1 MAPRKGSRAPGAARA
16 GGCHVKT
23 GCVTCNRIR
32 HIKCDETKP
41 ECKKCTN
48 TGRQCDGY
56 APKIG
61 SPAGATRQQ
70 DLTYWSAA
78 CDDSTLSLVAPTY
91 WNGTV
96 DEFRGFDYFRI
107 QTSDDLAYSLN
118 SSMDELVLQTSH
130 HHDAIRHAA
139 IALGSLGETIRINS
153 LFPGCGENALFWERH
168 DFARGQYYKAIRILQ
183 NDIGRDDL
191 ESVNYALISCF
202 LFVVFEFLQGNDQS
216 AVAHLQSGLKIL
228 RQQNNLP
235 GSNNHAINP
244 HPIQVEIAR
253 IFRTLDSQAT
263 MWLDLR
269 TFTPMRH
276 IPVDSP
282 MSQEMVP
289 ESFDTLDE
297 ASDELSGL
305 VSRVYSFRRD
315 TSEHDSAPTRAH
327 VPASIH
333 LEREAL
339 LDELDVH
346 RRRLGNYLARRQSMA
361 QRPEE
366 DPHRITLL
374 RINRKVATLML
385 ATTTTTCLEEEP
397 YESPL
402 PRADESQ
409 PHFLQIVTLAAL
421 ILRPETSEARR
432 RMSMMRRG
440 LYYAGGSTDPI
451 CTDAAKPSSR
461 RRHVFA
467 GLIQPLYFT
476 AITCPDRETAMKAIE
491 LLEIRPWREGSWD
504 SAAMATMARRRR
516 MQEPDHTGWNRSVA
530 ACGSGRG

>member
-23 GCVTCNRIR
+23 GCVTCKIR

-56 APKIG
+56 APKKG

-70 DLTYWSAA
+70 DDPTYWSAA

-107 QTSDDLAYSLN
+107 QTSDDLAYSFN

-153 LFPGCGENALFWERH
+153 LFPGCCENTIFWERH

-183 NDIGRDDL
+183 KDIGRDDL
-191 ESVNYALISCF
+191 ESVNCALISCF

-228 RQQNNLP
+228 RQQNLP
-235 GSNNHAINP
+235 GSNHAINP

-269 TFTPMRH
+269 TFTPRRH
-276 IPVDSP
+276 IPGDSP

-315 TSEHDSAPTRAH
+315 TSEHDSASTTAH

-339 LDELDVH
+339 LDELDLH
-346 RRRLGNYLARRQSMA
+346 RRRLGNYLARRQSMG
-361 QRPEE
+361 QRPE

-385 ATTTTTCLEEEP
+385 ATCLDP
-397 YESPL
+397 YESL
-402 PRADESQ
+402 PRAESQ

-421 ILRPETSEARR
+421 ILRPETSEARQ
-432 RMSMMRRG
+432 RMLMMMRRG
-440 LYYAGGSTDPI
+440 LYAGSTDPI
-451 CTDAAKPSSR
+451 SMDAKLPR
-461 RRHVFA
+461 RRHVFNFFA

-476 AITCPDRETAMKAIE
+476 AITCPDRETAMKAVE
-491 LLEIRPWREGSWD
+491 LLEMQPWREGSWD
-504 SAAMATMARRRR
+504 SAAMATMARRRKI
-516 MQEPDHTGWNRSVA
+516 QEPDHSGWNRSVA
-530 ACGSGRG
+530 GEARVEDACGSGRG